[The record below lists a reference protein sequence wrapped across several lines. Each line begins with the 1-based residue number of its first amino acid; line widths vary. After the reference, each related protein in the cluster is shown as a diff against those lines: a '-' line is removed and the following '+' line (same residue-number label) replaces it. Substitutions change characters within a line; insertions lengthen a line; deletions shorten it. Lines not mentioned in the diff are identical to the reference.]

1 MTTTA
6 CFRLPSGLVSLCFLL
21 LCLALGGCATT
32 YSVAIDSLAVEATT
46 EGSYFLT
53 PAPSLGVEADD
64 LLFQEVCAL
73 IRPAFAARGMTLADT
88 PEQAAHEVRLSY
100 GMGEPT
106 TLVQTWRY
114 PDYETV
120 FWRGRAFSVRVM
132 RTEVSTR
139 IIYHARLALE
149 ARRRQ
154 KMSPGRQIWQTRMQV
169 SGGVDDFRKLL
180 SVGVPALGETLGSRT
195 DGVRHYAVKEDR
207 DGTLSISRK
216 E

>member
-1 MTTTA
+1 MTHVP
-6 CFRLPSGLVSLCFLL
+6 FRLSARLPAFWLL
-21 LCLALGGCATT
+21 LCCVALSGCAAT
-32 YSVAIDSLAVEATT
+32 YNVAVDSLAAETSV
-46 EGSYFLT
+46 EGSYCLT
-53 PAPSLGVEADD
+53 PDPSLGVAGDD

-73 IRPAFAARGMTLADT
+73 IRPAFAARGMTLVDT
-88 PEQAAHEVRLSY
+88 PEQATYEVRLSY

-106 TLVQTWRY
+106 TLVQTWHY

-149 ARRRQ
+149 ARQRQ
-154 KMSPGRQIWQTRMQV
+154 KTPPGRQIWQTRLQV
-169 SGGVDDFRKLL
+169 SGRVDDFRKLIGM
-180 SVGVPALGETLGSRT
+180 GVPVLGQTLGSRT
-195 DGVRHYAVKEDR
+195 EGVCHFAVKEDR
-207 DGTLSISRK
+207 DGALSVSAD